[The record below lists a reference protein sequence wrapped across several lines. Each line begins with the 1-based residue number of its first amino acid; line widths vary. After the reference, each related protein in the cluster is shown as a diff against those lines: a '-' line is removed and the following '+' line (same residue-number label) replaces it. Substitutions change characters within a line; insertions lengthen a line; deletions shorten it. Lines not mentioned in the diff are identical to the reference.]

1 MEQKGIR
8 NRFTMSTYLSQE
20 TFLVD
25 DWVSQAEAA
34 RIRGV
39 SRQAIAR
46 LIKRGRFRTLSVGG
60 KVLLR
65 RSEVKNYMP
74 EQPGRRPKGYQFD
87 IKYIVLENR
96 RRGIS
101 MRPPAEIALWLSTE
115 DMQTWVREAPDKA
128 SYQRRLA
135 IWLTHVERL
144 AAHRVAQS
152 LCVST
157 PAVWRWVQ
165 QHNHQG
171 PEGLHRA
178 GRGGRR
184 WAFLKWEQEQRLL
197 EKALDAGARRRALHA
212 N

>member
-1 MEQKGIR
+1 
-8 NRFTMSTYLSQE
+8 
-20 TFLVD
+20 
-25 DWVSQAEAA
+25 
-34 RIRGV
+34 
-39 SRQAIAR
+39 
-46 LIKRGRFRTLSVGG
+46 
-60 KVLLR
+60 
-65 RSEVKNYMP
+65 
-74 EQPGRRPKGYQFD
+74 
-87 IKYIVLENR
+87 
-96 RRGIS
+96 

-165 QHNHQG
+165 QYNHQG

-184 WAFLKWEQEQRLL
+184 LGFFKW
-197 EKALDAGARRRALHA
+197 GARQPLFEKQLPATTA
-212 N
+212 SEIPSAQP